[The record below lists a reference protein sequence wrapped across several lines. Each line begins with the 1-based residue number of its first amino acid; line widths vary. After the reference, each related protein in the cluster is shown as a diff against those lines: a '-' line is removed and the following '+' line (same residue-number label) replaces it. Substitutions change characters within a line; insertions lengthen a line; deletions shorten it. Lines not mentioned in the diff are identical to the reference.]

1 MTTKV
6 YPDDLDTTSIASTVL
21 EQDTDIR
28 ESVLDGMLDYVNAD
42 GIFLV
47 CYSKNSFIWKLIH
60 DCHRHTTIKPVPGS
74 TQY

>member
-28 ESVLDGMLDYVNAD
+28 NAVLDGMLIV
-42 GIFLV
+42 
-47 CYSKNSFIWKLIH
+47 
-60 DCHRHTTIKPVPGS
+60 
-74 TQY
+74 